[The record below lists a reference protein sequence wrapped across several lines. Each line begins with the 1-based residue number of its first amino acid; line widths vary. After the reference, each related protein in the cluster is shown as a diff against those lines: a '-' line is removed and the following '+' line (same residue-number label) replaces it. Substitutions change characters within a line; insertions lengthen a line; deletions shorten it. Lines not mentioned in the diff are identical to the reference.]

1 MFIEDE
7 TTDESVF
14 PVIQEQGLSF
24 KVGDKEPPTKA
35 THFLKNPAQVQDF
48 LACSQ
53 PRGRRNCEKS

>member
-35 THFLKNPAQVQDF
+35 THFIKNPAQVRDF
-48 LACSQ
+48 LALLATQ
-53 PRGRRNCEKS
+53 GEEKP